1 MSRGAARGPIRAVA
15 ASCVLLFLLILATS
29 ITIVGAEAEELT
41 FVFKLENG
49 RVAEDMRLVRV
60 KQGDVVRLR
69 WSVDQP
75 VILHLHGYDIEK
87 RVEPG
92 IVGEMT
98 FTARAT
104 GRFPVNAHLAG
115 AQTGSRAHEEPSLVY
130 IEVYPR

>member
-1 MSRGAARGPIRAVA
+1 MSRGAASGPVRGVA
-15 ASCVLLFLLILATS
+15 ASCVLRFLLVLAAS
-29 ITIVGAEAEELT
+29 ITTVGAEAAELT
-41 FVFKLENG
+41 FVLKIENG
-49 RVAEDMRLVRV
+49 RVPEDMRMVRV

-75 VILHLHGYDIEK
+75 VTLHLHGYDIEK

-115 AQTGSRAHEEPSLVY
+115 TQTGSRAHEEPSLVY